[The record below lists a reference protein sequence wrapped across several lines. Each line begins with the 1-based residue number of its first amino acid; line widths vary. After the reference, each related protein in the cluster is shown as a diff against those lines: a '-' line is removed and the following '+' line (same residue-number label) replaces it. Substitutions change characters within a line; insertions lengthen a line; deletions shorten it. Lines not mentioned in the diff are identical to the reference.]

1 MTHRAVSLSVC
12 LALLL
17 AALVV
22 SAAPAVA
29 QSATE
34 RVDERFVY
42 KWELRRLASLLG
54 GIFLP
59 GSGVGSLTVESQGGN
74 LQSELLITSPDS
86 GKGEF
91 WRYGAVID
99 PDRGRT
105 LRAWSSYFFRGEK
118 DSKQE
123 ELSQSGVVDVA
134 SGIYQIRQDPPERRR
149 PMRIWSDGKIYPVVV
164 IPRGT
169 EFQTLPGGR
178 RVATTRYSIE
188 GDRSREGREW
198 KGSMELWLAHDEAST
213 PVVIEIKRSFA
224 GVRLEL
230 SDGL

>member
-1 MTHRAVSLSVC
+1 MTHRLFSAALA
-12 LALLL
+12 ALLL
-17 AALVV
+17 AVALAPV
-22 SAAPAVA
+22 PAVA
-29 QSATE
+29 QE

-42 KWELRRLASLLG
+42 EWKLRKLASLLG

-59 GSGVGSLTVESQGGN
+59 GSGVGSLTVEADGGQ
-74 LQSELLITSPDS
+74 LRSELHITSPES
-86 GKGEF
+86 GDGEY
-91 WRYGAVID
+91 WRYGALID
-99 PDRGRT
+99 PERGRT
-105 LRAWSSYFFRGEK
+105 LRAWSSYYFRDEK
-118 DSKQE
+118 KSKQE
-123 ELSQSGVVDVA
+123 DISQSGVVDVA
-134 SGIYQIRQDPPERRR
+134 SGIYLIRQDPPEGRR

-198 KGSMELWLAHDEAST
+198 KGSMELWLAHDEAAT
-213 PVVIEIKRSFA
+213 PVVIEIKRAFA

-230 SDGL
+230 TEGL